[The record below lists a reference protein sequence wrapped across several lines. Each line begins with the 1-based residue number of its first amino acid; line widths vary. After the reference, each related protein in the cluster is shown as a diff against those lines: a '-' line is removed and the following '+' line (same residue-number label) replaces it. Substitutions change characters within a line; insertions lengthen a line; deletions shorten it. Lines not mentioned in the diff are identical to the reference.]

1 MYRNMDQWIDIRRRV
16 LVEKVSKRQI
26 LRETRMHW
34 RTLEKILEHS
44 EPPGYRRTKP
54 PAKPKIGP
62 FVPKIIEILESDKQ
76 LHRKQRHTAK
86 RIWQRLVDEDQ
97 FDGGYTTVK
106 DAVRELRSRRQEAA
120 RAQANH
126 GVQVDAERSR
136 ATVLRVVNLPGRAR
150 QSGSPKS
157 HKFIRVSVIPDSRVE
172 LLIGGEGAF
181 AHVGPNQN
189 IPPIDLLAR

>member
-1 MYRNMDQWIDIRRRV
+1 
-16 LVEKVSKRQI
+16 
-26 LRETRMHW
+26 MHW

-106 DAVRELRSRRQEAA
+106 DAVRELRSRRQEVFVPLTHRPGEA
-120 RAQANH
+120 
-126 GVQVDAERSR
+126 QVDFGHA
-136 ATVLRVVNLPGRAR
+136 L
-150 QSGSPKS
+150 
-157 HKFIRVSVIPDSRVE
+157 
-172 LLIGGEGAF
+172 
-181 AHVGPNQN
+181 AHVGGVLRKVVFFAMALPYSDAFFVMAFERER
-189 IPPIDLLAR
+189 PGRGPVPWPHDAFPVRSTG